1 MDNNFDYHNK
11 VQSHNN
17 FLYNNLEL
25 NDDNEDHEVE
35 GNNAAYDVE
44 VEGNDDLLTYGEEVG
59 PYVEDDVYDVG
70 VHGVAVHDGG
80 HDVVVHDV
88 AHDVVVHDGGHDGAL
103 NGGEHDDEVHD
114 EVRVEAFLNLFIF
127 IIEIC
132 RVF

>member
-25 NDDNEDHEVE
+25 NDDNEDHEME

-70 VHGVAVHDGG
+70 YDIIDKCISGEIDYR
-80 HDVVVHDV
+80 DVT
-88 AHDVVVHDGGHDGAL
+88 L
-103 NGGEHDDEVHD
+103 EYI
-114 EVRVEAFLNLFIF
+114 LNLVDPIDW
-127 IIEIC
+127 
-132 RVF
+132 